1 MAVRDTVDDGHFD
14 CFEKHDVSSEHRDES
29 KFTEFPEHRD
39 ESKIRK
45 VIANIE
51 TDQNARKVIA
61 NIDTGQNSEKW
72 SRRSRWMNRTEIE
85 DKNQDMSVFVQKEL
99 TDQKLQQEILKK
111 IVMNLM
117 DQNFGARKTARI
129 RDELSDGSKIG
140 AGEHERIHGKVSD
153 RSRVETR

>member
-1 MAVRDTVDDGHFD
+1 M
-14 CFEKHDVSSEHRDES
+14 SSEHRDES

-111 IVMNLM
+111 
-117 DQNFGARKTARI
+117 
-129 RDELSDGSKIG
+129 S
-140 AGEHERIHGKVSD
+140 
-153 RSRVETR
+153 